1 MEKYN
6 EQMLPK
12 RARSQRQAVGKALE
26 FVILA
31 LDDVRDCK
39 ACGSEVVATWL
50 DPVELRLI
58 YAKNYLR
65 RDSGRGCAVM
75 PKTEFVPVVEVPL
88 IAVTEEVFGGKGGQP
103 DTTMYRLYMADAK
116 GHIGYIYS
124 SKPHAAGEV
133 VRLGLVER
141 DGKMRLGLVK

>member
-1 MEKYN
+1 
-6 EQMLPK
+6 
-12 RARSQRQAVGKALE
+12 
-26 FVILA
+26 
-31 LDDVRDCK
+31 
-39 ACGSEVVATWL
+39 
-50 DPVELRLI
+50 
-58 YAKNYLR
+58 
-65 RDSGRGCAVM
+65 M

-124 SKPHAAGEV
+124 SKTHAAGEV

>member
-1 MEKYN
+1 M
-6 EQMLPK
+6 Q
-12 RARSQRQAVGKALE
+12 
-26 FVILA
+26 
-31 LDDVRDCK
+31 
-39 ACGSEVVATWL
+39 
-50 DPVELRLI
+50 
-58 YAKNYLR
+58 
-65 RDSGRGCAVM
+65 
-75 PKTEFVPVVEVPL
+75 KTTCLTRF
-88 IAVTEEVFGGKGGQP
+88 GKGASCDAKSGVCARGGSAV

>member
-1 MEKYN
+1 MQKTTCLTRFGKGASCDVEGGVC
-6 EQMLPK
+6 
-12 RARSQRQAVGKALE
+12 ARGGSAVDCG
-26 FVILA
+26 
-31 LDDVRDCK
+31 DV
-39 ACGSEVVATWL
+39 
-50 DPVELRLI
+50 
-58 YAKNYLR
+58 
-65 RDSGRGCAVM
+65 
-75 PKTEFVPVVEVPL
+75 
-88 IAVTEEVFGGKGGQP
+88 GGKGGQP

>member
-1 MEKYN
+1 MSK
-6 EQMLPK
+6 
-12 RARSQRQAVGKALE
+12 V
-26 FVILA
+26 
-31 LDDVRDCK
+31 
-39 ACGSEVVATWL
+39 
-50 DPVELRLI
+50 
-58 YAKNYLR
+58 
-65 RDSGRGCAVM
+65 
-75 PKTEFVPVVEVPL
+75 EFVPVVEVPL

-124 SKPHAAGEV
+124 SKPRAAGEV

>member
-1 MEKYN
+1 MSK
-6 EQMLPK
+6 
-12 RARSQRQAVGKALE
+12 V
-26 FVILA
+26 
-31 LDDVRDCK
+31 
-39 ACGSEVVATWL
+39 
-50 DPVELRLI
+50 
-58 YAKNYLR
+58 
-65 RDSGRGCAVM
+65 
-75 PKTEFVPVVEVPL
+75 EFVPVVEVPL

-124 SKPHAAGEV
+124 SKPPAAEV